1 MYQTNNKLSF
11 YQTTII
17 FFTVSKLMQQQQRR
31 YLDIPVSL
39 CNDHSEKLWFL
50 EMINEIRVERMEVVF
65 NASTLH
71 D

>member
-1 MYQTNNKLSF
+1 
-11 YQTTII
+11 
-17 FFTVSKLMQQQQRR
+17 MQQQQRR